1 MHTRLD
7 SARPPVFFSPANSWP
22 LTAKAAAPK
31 RKSLDEPRWPA
42 RLRCANISASAIACP
57 LVIHGLL
64 HRPCLAH
71 LAGLALHALL
81 GSEALRHEALLP
93 VGIRAPGHRHHHHGA
108 LLPAGHVEHGTHVH
122 VACALALVG
131 RDHADGHHLLLL
143 SRHALCRHHH
153 LLPVHHHHHHLGLLH
168 AALLLLGHP

>member
-93 VGIRAPGHRHHHHGA
+93 
-108 LLPAGHVEHGTHVH
+108 AGHVEHGTHVH